1 MLEKIKTNYLI
12 KVVIGI
18 LFIWVVGAIIIS
30 FIEGGAFQNI
40 WNSLW
45 WTIVT
50 MTTVGY
56 GDMAPDSALGRIL
69 AILIMFCGISLIAV
83 VTGTISSIFTAN
95 KIMEGKGLG
104 NITFNNHT
112 LICGWS
118 NNINDIINSLIKKN
132 KNSNIVLINNENEDT
147 MNNILSEFQNIN
159 LKFVKGD
166 FSIDAILNKANAQ
179 NAQNAIILNNK
190 NIPNDEK
197 VILTT
202 LSLKKINT
210 DIKVIAQIIDKEKVS
225 FLKRANVDAVL
236 TNDDFESFMAISHI
250 LNPSV
255 AQTINEI
262 IDRNSNNK
270 IQNRKIPP
278 NFIGK
283 TFSELF
289 NYFYTKNNEICLGTY
304 SEEENMDISELLSS
318 DASALDKFI
327 EKKLQEAGHSL
338 DEKNQLSINLN
349 PDKNDLIIKGQGA
362 LVLK

>member
-118 NNINDIINSLIKKN
+118 NNINDIINIELPSSSLFLIWLLTKK
-132 KNSNIVLINNENEDT
+132 IPALGAWIGT
-147 MNNILSEFQNIN
+147 II
-159 LKFVKGD
+159 
-166 FSIDAILNKANAQ
+166 
-179 NAQNAIILNNK
+179 AIIGTGL
-190 NIPNDEK
+190 I
-197 VILTT
+197 
-202 LSLKKINT
+202 
-210 DIKVIAQIIDKEKVS
+210 
-225 FLKRANVDAVL
+225 
-236 TNDDFESFMAISHI
+236 
-250 LNPSV
+250 
-255 AQTINEI
+255 
-262 IDRNSNNK
+262 
-270 IQNRKIPP
+270 
-278 NFIGK
+278 FI
-283 TFSELF
+283 
-289 NYFYTKNNEICLGTY
+289 Y
-304 SEEENMDISELLSS
+304 
-318 DASALDKFI
+318 
-327 EKKLQEAGHSL
+327 
-338 DEKNQLSINLN
+338 
-349 PDKNDLIIKGQGA
+349 
-362 LVLK
+362 